1 VTGRIPRVALLV
13 LVVGLA
19 LHNLAM
25 ALLWQAGVRN
35 TALDVAAAWKEAL
48 LVVAFVAAIA
58 AVGSLPR
65 LLWADRLALAYGA
78 LVVVYWLLPQSWL
91 GGDATAKGELYALR
105 HHLLPL
111 GAYVLGRLITLD
123 RTWWRRIALTIVVVG
138 CGLAAWGLLDVYLV
152 PLQWWRD
159 SGVPDWFF
167 EQLGLAYRCLSGLPE
182 NWILN
187 TDEESPVRR
196 LVSTF
201 LSPLATAYTL
211 VVACLLLAAARP
223 RRWTVAAGALAY
235 AGLLWT
241 HTRAAFIA
249 LPVGLLVLGLLRR
262 SAPIA
267 ALAVASVVASVVFVA
282 IFPTIGPS
290 TTYTAAELMCLRE
303 NAAREGVSSDDPF
316 SAGES
321 STSSHLSALRDG
333 IRTVARHPWGFGL
346 GNSGVSASRT
356 IGSENV
362 KAGESTYTELGVDT
376 GVLGLA
382 AFAGWLLGLI
392 LALRTRSP
400 WLASSVAAVAVLG
413 LQTDVIGIHWLSVVV
428 FALAGAALRG
438 APEDEP
444 PEAAV

>member
-1 VTGRIPRVALLV
+1 VPRVALIV
-13 LVVGLA
+13 LAIGLA
-19 LHNLAM
+19 LHNLGM
-25 ALLWQAGVRN
+25 ALLWQAGLRGD
-35 TALDVAAAWKEAL
+35 ALDVAAAWKEVL
-48 LVVAFVAAIA
+48 LVVAFVAAVA
-58 AVGSLPR
+58 AAGSVPR
-65 LLWADRLALAYGA
+65 LFWADRLALAYGA
-78 LVVVYWLLPQSWL
+78 LVVLYWALPQSWL
-91 GGDATAKGELYALR
+91 GGDATARGELYALR

-111 GAYVLGRLITLD
+111 GAYALGRLVTLD

-138 CGLAAWGLLDVYLV
+138 CGLAAWGLIDVYLV

-159 SGVPDWFF
+159 SGVPDWFS

-223 RRWTVAAGALAY
+223 RRWTIAAGALAY

-249 LPVGLLVLGLLRR
+249 LPAGLLVLALLRR
-262 SAPIA
+262 SAPIGG
-267 ALAVASVVASVVFVA
+267 LAVASVVASVVFVA
-282 IFPTIGPS
+282 IFPTIGPG
-290 TTYTAAELMCLRE
+290 TTYSAAELICLRE
-303 NAAREGVSSDDPF
+303 NAAQEGVASDDPF

-321 STSSHLSALRDG
+321 STSSHLGALRDG
-333 IRTVARHPWGFGL
+333 IRTVAHHPWGFGL

-376 GVLGLA
+376 GALGLA
-382 AFAGWLLGLI
+382 AFAGWLLALI

-400 WLASSVAAVAVLG
+400 WLASSVAALAVLG

-428 FALAGAALRG
+428 FALAAAALHAR
-438 APEDEP
+438 PDDDP
-444 PEAAV
+444 PETAL

>member
-1 VTGRIPRVALLV
+1 VTARLPRAALLV

-25 ALLWQAGVRN
+25 ALLWQAGVRS
-35 TALDVAAAWKEAL
+35 TALDVAAAWKEVVLA
-48 LVVAFVAAIA
+48 VAFVAAVWA
-58 AVGSLPR
+58 AGSLPR
-65 LLWADRLALAYGA
+65 LVWADRLALGYGA
-78 LVVVYWLLPQSWL
+78 LVVLYWLLPQSWL
-91 GGDATAKGELYALR
+91 DGGATAKGELYALR

-111 GAYVLGRLITLD
+111 GAYALGRFVTLD
-123 RTWWRRIALTIVVVG
+123 RVWWRRIGLTIVAVG
-138 CGLAAWGLLDVYLV
+138 CGLAAWGLIDVYLV

-159 SGVPDWFF
+159 SGVPDWFSQ
-167 EQLGLAYRCLSGLPE
+167 QLGLRYRCLSGLPE

-201 LSPLATAYTL
+201 LSPLATAYAL

-249 LPVGLLVLGLLRR
+249 LPAGLLVLALLRR
-262 SAPIA
+262 SVPTAG
-267 ALAVASVVASVVFVA
+267 LAVASVAASVVFVA
-282 IFPTIGPS
+282 VFPTIGPS
-290 TTYTAAELMCLRE
+290 TAYTAAELMCLRE
-303 NAAREGVSSDDPF
+303 NAAQEGVASDDPF

-333 IRTVARHPWGFGL
+333 IRTVVHHPWGFGL

-356 IGSENV
+356 GVEV
-362 KAGESTYTELGVDT
+362 KAGESSYTELGVDT
-376 GVLGLA
+376 GVLGLL
-382 AFAGWLLGLI
+382 AFAGWLVALILGLR
-392 LALRTRSP
+392 ARSP
-400 WLASSVAAVAVLG
+400 WLAASVAAVAVLG

-428 FALAGAALRG
+428 FALAGAALRDRPG
-438 APEDEP
+438 GDPPED
-444 PEAAV
+444 AL

>member
-1 VTGRIPRVALLV
+1 MTSRLPRVALVV

-25 ALLWQAGVRN
+25 ALLWQAGVRD
-35 TALDVAAAWKEAL
+35 TALDVAAAWKEIV
-48 LVVAFVAAIA
+48 LVVAFVAAVW
-58 AVGSLPR
+58 AVGSVPQLV
-65 LLWADRLALAYGA
+65 WADRLALAYGA
-78 LVVVYWLLPQSWL
+78 LVVLYWLLPQSWL
-91 GGDATAKGELYALR
+91 DGGATAKGELYALR

-111 GAYVLGRLITLD
+111 GAYALGRFVTLD
-123 RTWWRRIALTIVVVG
+123 RVWWRRIGLTIVAVG
-138 CGLAAWGLLDVYLV
+138 CGLAAWGLVDVYLV

-159 SGVPDWFF
+159 SGVPDWFSQ
-167 EQLGLAYRCLSGLPE
+167 QLGLAYRCLSGLPE

-211 VVACLLLAAARP
+211 VAVCLLLAAARP
-223 RRWTVAAGALAY
+223 RHWTIAAGALAY

-249 LPVGLLVLGLLRR
+249 LPVGLLVLALLRR
-262 SAPIA
+262 SVPIA
-267 ALAVASVVASVVFVA
+267 GLAVASVVASIGFVA

-290 TTYTAAELMCLRE
+290 TTYTATELMCLRE
-303 NAAREGVSSDDPF
+303 NAASQGVASDDPF

-356 IGSENV
+356 RVDV
-362 KAGESTYTELGVDT
+362 KAGESSYTELGVDM
-376 GVLGLA
+376 GVLGLL
-382 AFAGWLLGLI
+382 AFAGWLVALS

-400 WLASSVAAVAVLG
+400 WLAASVAAVAVLG

-428 FALAGAALRG
+428 FALAAAALRG
-438 APEDEP
+438 TAEDEP
-444 PEAAV
+444 PEASL

>member
-1 VTGRIPRVALLV
+1 MTSRLPRVALVV

-25 ALLWQAGVRN
+25 ALLWQAGVRD
-35 TALDVAAAWKEAL
+35 TALDVAAAWKEIV
-48 LVVAFVAAIA
+48 LVVAFVAAVW
-58 AVGSLPR
+58 AVGSLPQ
-65 LLWADRLALAYGA
+65 LVWADRLALAYGA
-78 LVVVYWLLPQSWL
+78 LVVLYWLLPQSWL
-91 GGDATAKGELYALR
+91 DGGATAKGELYALR

-111 GAYVLGRLITLD
+111 GAYALGRFVTLD
-123 RTWWRRIALTIVVVG
+123 RVWWRRIGLTIVAVG
-138 CGLAAWGLLDVYLV
+138 CGLAAWGLVDVYLV

-159 SGVPDWFF
+159 SGVPDWFSQ
-167 EQLGLAYRCLSGLPE
+167 QLGLAYRCLSGLPE

-211 VVACLLLAAARP
+211 VAVCLLLAAARP
-223 RRWTVAAGALAY
+223 RHWTIAAGALAY

-249 LPVGLLVLGLLRR
+249 LPVGLLVLALLRR
-262 SAPIA
+262 SVPIA
-267 ALAVASVVASVVFVA
+267 GLAVASVVASIGFVA

-290 TTYTAAELMCLRE
+290 TTYTATELMCLRE
-303 NAAREGVSSDDPF
+303 NAASQGVASDDPF

-356 IGSENV
+356 RVDV
-362 KAGESTYTELGVDT
+362 KAGESSYTELGVDM
-376 GVLGLA
+376 GVLGLL
-382 AFAGWLLGLI
+382 AFAGWLVALS

-400 WLASSVAAVAVLG
+400 WLAASVAAVAVLG

-428 FALAGAALRG
+428 FALAAAALRG
-438 APEDEP
+438 TAEDEP
-444 PEAAV
+444 PEASL